1 MKDLASA
8 NKWLTLTANVGVL
21 VGLIF
26 LAVEVRHAGNATEL
40 QTIESVT
47 DGWFRL
53 NELVAS
59 DPEVAR
65 IFVLGLEYPEAL
77 TDVESIQF
85 SMHMTMIQ
93 NQVVR
98 IIKHYELG
106 LIPEQEYQY
115 ALHDLAAFFNTPGG
129 RVIVETSSYDDDG
142 EISEILAQY
151 TDSLS
156 ASSLMM
162 GRDPSNLK

>member
-59 DPEVAR
+59 DQL
-65 IFVLGLEYPEAL
+65 FAL
-77 TDVESIQF
+77 
-85 SMHMTMIQ
+85 
-93 NQVVR
+93 
-98 IIKHYELG
+98 
-106 LIPEQEYQY
+106 
-115 ALHDLAAFFNTPGG
+115 
-129 RVIVETSSYDDDG
+129 RVN
-142 EISEILAQY
+142 
-151 TDSLS
+151 
-156 ASSLMM
+156 SSL
-162 GRDPSNLK
+162 